1 MTMRRRSVLAGAAA
15 LAVAAPVRAQAWPT
29 GPARIIVPFPPGG
42 SNDVIG
48 RYLADRIG
56 PIVGQPIVVENRPGA
71 GGYVGAEFVARAAP
85 DGHIFSVVS
94 NSLVTANPHLVRSTF
109 DPMRDLVMVA
119 RLVEV
124 HTMLVVTPSLPAA
137 NVRELLALVTARRG
151 QFSYPSS
158 GIGSFQHLGAAA
170 LVGTDAEHV
179 PYRGATALLPDLI
192 AGRTHIFVGAVNT
205 LIPHVQEGRLR
216 GLAILGPQ
224 RIPQLPDVPTIS
236 EAGLPGKEVPIWL
249 GLAAP
254 AATPRP
260 IIARMEAL
268 IAQVLADPAG
278 GAALERQG
286 IIPAALGSAET
297 TAITVRE
304 HREQGELIR
313 RLGIEPS

>member
-1 MTMRRRSVLAGAAA
+1 MIMQRRTVLAGAAA
-15 LAVAAPVRAQAWPT
+15 LALPGVARAQAWPT
-29 GPARIIVPFPPGG
+29 QPIRIVVPYPPGG

-48 RYLADRIG
+48 RYLAERIS
-56 PIVGQPIVVENRPGA
+56 PLVGQPFVVENRPGA
-71 GGYVGAEFVARAAP
+71 GGYVGAEFVARSAP
-85 DGHIFSVVS
+85 DGHTFSIVS
-94 NSLVTANPHLVRSTF
+94 NSLLTANPHLVRSSF
-109 DPMRDLVMVA
+109 DPLRDLVMVS
-119 RLVEV
+119 RLVSV

-137 NVRELLALVTARRG
+137 NVRELLALVAARRG
-151 QFSYPSS
+151 ELSYPSS

-179 PYRGATALLPDLI
+179 PYRGASALLPDLI
-192 AGRTHIFVGAVNT
+192 AGRTQFFVGAVNS

-224 RIPQLPDVPTIS
+224 RIAQLPDVPTII
-236 EAGLPGKEVPIWL
+236 EAGYPDKQVPIWL

-268 IAQVLADPAG
+268 VAQVLADPDG
-278 GAALERQG
+278 VAALTRQG
-286 IIPAALGSAET
+286 IIPSALGSAET
-297 TAITVRE
+297 TALTLRE